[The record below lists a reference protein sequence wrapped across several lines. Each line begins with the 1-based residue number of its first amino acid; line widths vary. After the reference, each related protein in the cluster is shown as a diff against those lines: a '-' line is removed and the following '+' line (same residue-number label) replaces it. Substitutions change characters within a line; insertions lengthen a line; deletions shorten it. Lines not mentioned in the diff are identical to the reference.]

1 MISEQTIIS
10 TAAHATAKDPSYF
23 FLPDGFHPERWLNAD
38 HPLYDARFAG
48 DVKEAS
54 KPFSLGPRWCIGSH
68 LAYSGSLSWTKVI
81 LNSLIMA
88 KLAWNFDWKFGS
100 ANDVDFKRDAR
111 LLGLWRPPPLRVC
124 YTPVVREDEE

>member
-1 MISEQTIIS
+1 
-10 TAAHATAKDPSYF
+10 
-23 FLPDGFHPERWLNAD
+23 
-38 HPLYDARFAG
+38 
-48 DVKEAS
+48 
-54 KPFSLGPRWCIGSH
+54 
-68 LAYSGSLSWTKVI
+68 
-81 LNSLIMA
+81 MA

>member
-1 MISEQTIIS
+1 MMPDSLEMS
-10 TAAHATAKDPSYF
+10 KRHPSHSHSALGGALVHTWHIKRF
-23 FLPDGFHPERWLNAD
+23 GK
-38 HPLYDARFAG
+38 LYCPSSSRN
-48 DVKEAS
+48 VVT
-54 KPFSLGPRWCIGSH
+54 H
-68 LAYSGSLSWTKVI
+68 SGSLSWTKVI